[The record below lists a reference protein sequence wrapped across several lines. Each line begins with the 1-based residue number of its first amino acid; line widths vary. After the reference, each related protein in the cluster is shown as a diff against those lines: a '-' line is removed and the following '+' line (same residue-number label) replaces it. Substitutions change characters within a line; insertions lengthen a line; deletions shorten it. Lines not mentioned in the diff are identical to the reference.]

1 MIQWTKAWTR
11 VRSNGRQAGGY
22 VEQFLDLD
30 TDSLLRT
37 FVESLPEGVLIIDR
51 EGRVLY
57 MNEAGAKMLDLDA
70 PSCIGQ
76 SVEDIVDFRPVVLQ
90 ALETGR
96 GYLEKEFRIESP
108 TRGPLHF
115 IKSAILLRNDDGEV
129 LGVIDCFR
137 KARTGVPTGCRD
149 AEPKAQYC
157 FSDIIGNDPQFL
169 NGIRLAQLASTTD
182 ATVLLDGE
190 SGTGKELFAHA
201 IHNEGEHRDG
211 PFIVVNCAG
220 LPQSLIES
228 ELFGHVPGAFT
239 GATREGYAGKFEQA
253 HNGTIFLDEI
263 SELPLEMQ
271 AKLLRV
277 LQDKTF
283 TRLGGSRAVTTSARI
298 IAATNRDLS
307 EEVRNQRFRGDL
319 FYRLNVLRI
328 TIPPLRARTGDVFY
342 LAESIIEKL
351 AARHGVPTPR
361 IDWQVHQA
369 LAGYDWPGNIRELEN
384 MLERAIILANGESDI
399 TLSHIP
405 ADMTPTLHAQR
416 SPAEASGQGG
426 TDNLDTVERSAI
438 MAALRANHGNVSR
451 TAHRLGVSRNTL
463 YRKIEKYNLR

>member
-11 VRSNGRQAGGY
+11 VRTGGDKTQGY
-22 VEQFLDLD
+22 IEPLLHLD

-70 PSCIGQ
+70 PSCIGR

-115 IKSAILLRNDDGEV
+115 IKSAILLRDDTGEV
-129 LGVIDCFR
+129 IGVIDSFR
-137 KARTGVPTGCRD
+137 KARAGAAQGCRD
-149 AEPKAQYC
+149 AEPRARFC
-157 FSDIIGNDPQFL
+157 FSDIVGNDPQFL
-169 NGIRLAQLASTTD
+169 NAIRLAQLAATTD

-201 IHNEGEHRDG
+201 IHTEGENRDG
-211 PFIVVNCAG
+211 PFVVVNCAG

-263 SELPLEMQ
+263 SELPIEMQ

-283 TRLGGSRAVTTSARI
+283 TRLGGSRPVTTTARI
-298 IAATNRDLS
+298 IAATNRDLG
-307 EEVRNQRFRGDL
+307 EEVRNQRFRADL
-319 FYRLNVLRI
+319 YYRLNVLRI
-328 TIPPLRARTGDVFY
+328 TIPPLRAREGDVFHI
-342 LAESIIEKL
+342 AEHIMEKL
-351 AARHGVPTPR
+351 AARHGVPTPK
-361 IDWQVHQA
+361 ISWEVHEA
-369 LAGYDWPGNIRELEN
+369 LARYDWPGNIRELEN
-384 MLERAIILANGESDI
+384 LLERAIILANGGEEI
-399 TLSHIP
+399 TVDHIP
-405 ADMTPTLHAQR
+405 GDLTPTTGPR
-416 SPAEASGQGG
+416 VSGAEVSSGSGEE
-426 TDNLDTVERSAI
+426 NLDTIERSAI

>member
-11 VRSNGRQAGGY
+11 VRTNGHAADGY
-22 VEQFLDLD
+22 MEALPDLD

-57 MNEAGAKMLDLDA
+57 MNEAGAKMLELDA

-115 IKSAILLRNDDGEV
+115 IKSAILLRNDEGEV
-129 LGVIDCFR
+129 IGVIDCFR
-137 KARTGVPTGCRD
+137 KARVGAVKGCSD
-149 AEPKAQYC
+149 AEPKARYC
-157 FSDIIGNDPQFL
+157 FSDIIGNDTQFL

-211 PFIVVNCAG
+211 PFVVVNCAG

-263 SELPLEMQ
+263 SELPIEMQ

-283 TRLGGSRAVTTSARI
+283 TRLGGSRAVTTTARI

-307 EEVRNQRFRGDL
+307 EEVRNQRFRADL

-328 TIPPLRARTGDVFY
+328 TIPPLRARSGDIFY
-342 LAESIIEKL
+342 LAEHIIEKL

-361 IDWQVHQA
+361 IDWRVHQA
-369 LAGYDWPGNIRELEN
+369 LAAYDWPGNIRELEN
-384 MLERAIILANGESDI
+384 MLERAIILANGESEI
-399 TLSHIP
+399 TMSHIP
-405 ADMTPTLHAQR
+405 ANMTPTLDAQMG
-416 SPAEASGQGG
+416 PVEAGRQGG
-426 TDNLDTVERSAI
+426 DENLDTIERSAI

-463 YRKIEKYNLR
+463 YRKIDKYNLR